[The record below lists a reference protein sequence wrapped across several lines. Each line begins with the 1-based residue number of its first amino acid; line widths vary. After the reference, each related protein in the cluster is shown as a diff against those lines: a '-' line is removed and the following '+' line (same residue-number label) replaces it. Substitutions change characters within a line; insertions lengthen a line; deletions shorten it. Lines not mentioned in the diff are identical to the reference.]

1 MVFKILS
8 SITQQHIDR
17 LTIRVAM
24 AGDIIFNDMAF
35 FFFFFSS
42 PDSKCPVCY

>member
-24 AGDIIFNDMAF
+24 AGDIVGR
-35 FFFFFSS
+35 FSLTF
-42 PDSKCPVCY
+42 YFLL